1 MKETKRLDEID
12 ILKSIGII
20 LMIMGHT
27 GFGKIF
33 DYYIHSFH
41 MPMFYIISGFLYK
54 NSQLP
59 FKDFLKKKSK
69 SLLIPY
75 IIFAFFHLISWYIL
89 CFIVGRDLSIVNLI
103 SIFTFNTD
111 NMPISGALWFL
122 TSLFFVDIIY
132 YFINRINDKKFK
144 LLTVV
149 IISMIGCIIPRY
161 FRLPWALDTSLMGIG
176 LYYIGHLYR
185 KNNKKGDNWPI
196 SIICLVL
203 GSILTFLNGYI
214 NVRQGLYSNIFL
226 YYIVAALMTLGF
238 YGFSRIICHFNS
250 LIINELKFIGKNSL
264 VYVCLNQLFLLVLNK
279 LGTLFLNNL
288 LLLLVYK
295 MCSLIIVLGILH
307 IATIM
312 LNMNQTKWIVGK

>member
-176 LYYIGHLYR
+176 LYYI
-185 KNNKKGDNWPI
+185 
-196 SIICLVL
+196 
-203 GSILTFLNGYI
+203 
-214 NVRQGLYSNIFL
+214 
-226 YYIVAALMTLGF
+226 VAALMTLGL